1 MPGCAQASPTRF
13 SSRVPFISLNTEMSS
28 RSSEATS
35 CPPPARRPSPRHVCV
50 HARHSWFH
58 PDACRAHVHV
68 TAARPVCNSFSSR
81 LRPESSDP
89 VPSEHQPLRRQHG
102 LLFFH
107 FPPSPATRPP
117 SAHEQEHAH
126 RRIRATPGL
135 GVIYTGDREV
145 VCSPLCEKRRFSS
158 ACSVSGS
165 APDSVKTKTSQNNP
179 QLGPRSGSAVM
190 TLSHSLGQVAEPSGV
205 LSTM

>member
-117 SAHEQEHAH
+117 PPTNRSTRTAESEPH
-126 RRIRATPGL
+126 L
-135 GVIYTGDREV
+135 
-145 VCSPLCEKRRFSS
+145 
-158 ACSVSGS
+158 GS
-165 APDSVKTKTSQNNP
+165 ASYTRVTVKSFAHPFVRNGVSRVPVPFQVPHQTRLKQRRAKIIPSWALAP
-179 QLGPRSGSAVM
+179 AQL
-190 TLSHSLGQVAEPSGV
+190 
-205 LSTM
+205 